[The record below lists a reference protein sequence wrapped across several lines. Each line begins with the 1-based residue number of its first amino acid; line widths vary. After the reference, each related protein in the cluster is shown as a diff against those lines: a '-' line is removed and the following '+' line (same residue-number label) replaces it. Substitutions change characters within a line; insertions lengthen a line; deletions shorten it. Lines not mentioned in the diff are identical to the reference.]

1 MRKEF
6 DAERSSH
13 QEYQFPASSFADHKQ
28 GTQMPSDQP
37 GPGRGERATD
47 FVLPLGPDNTR
58 TRFYARAGGE
68 PTLLLFLG
76 ENPSESI
83 IKTLSVIAEGSV
95 PLFAIHN
102 GSADPPDFAIPIFK
116 DEKRAVT
123 TAYRLAEEERAVL
136 YVLDSNLRILNSVV
150 LRDDIDIKEEVRSIL
165 SETDL
170 EIEPIEILTQAPV
183 LVIPNVLEPA
193 ICEFLT
199 QVWENQGN
207 EETGVEQSRG
217 SRREDT
223 IDRENKS
230 RRDHVVID
238 EKLMRM
244 LTGTIGRR
252 VMPEIQRAF
261 AYRATRFE
269 GFKIACYDSAS
280 SGFFHAHRDNL
291 SPSTAHRRFA
301 LTINL
306 NEGYEGGHL
315 RFPEFGPH
323 LYRPGTGGAVVFS
336 CSHLHEVT
344 PVTEARR
351 FTLLSFLFGE
361 EGTRDRE

>member
-1 MRKEF
+1 MAPE
-6 DAERSSH
+6 
-13 QEYQFPASSFADHKQ
+13 
-28 GTQMPSDQP
+28 QP
-37 GPGRGERATD
+37 GLGRGERATD

-58 TRFYARAGGE
+58 TRFYAKAGGE

-76 ENPSESI
+76 DDPSESI
-83 IKTLSVIAEGSV
+83 IQSLTSLAEHNTPV
-95 PLFAIHN
+95 FAVHS
-102 GSADPPDFAIPIFK
+102 GSAIPLDFPFPLFK
-116 DEKRAVT
+116 DEKRAVI
-123 TAYRLAEEERAVL
+123 TAYRLADEKRSIL
-136 YVLDSNLRILNSVV
+136 FILDPNLRILNTIILS
-150 LRDDIDIKEEVRSIL
+150 DDVDIKSEVNTVL
-165 SETDL
+165 SEIDRK
-170 EIEPIEILTQAPV
+170 IDPIEIQTQAPV
-183 LVIPNVLEPA
+183 LVIPNVLDHQ
-193 ICEFLT
+193 ICEFLA

-207 EETGVEQSRG
+207 EETGVEQSHG
-217 SRREDT
+217 SGREDT
-223 IDRENKS
+223 IDHQNKS
-230 RRDHVVID
+230 RRDHVVKD

-301 LTINL
+301 LTLNL
-306 NEGYEGGHL
+306 NEGYVGGYL

-344 PVTEARR
+344 AVTDSRR

-361 EGTRDRE
+361 EGTQERK